1 MLKQIDEA
9 DQPQVV
15 RLGDASIASPF
26 TSKLSSVMAG
36 KVDRSIKLSYKWAAF
51 LQVSARCPLPF
62 AAPRL
67 TVVVKAGFH

>member
-1 MLKQIDEA
+1 MDEM

-36 KVDRSIKLSYKWAAF
+36 MGKYKHIQF
-51 LQVSARCPLPF
+51 LYQSSDSSLIPIMCAMRGM
-62 AAPRL
+62 
-67 TVVVKAGFH
+67 TN

>member
-1 MLKQIDEA
+1 MLNQMDEM

-36 KVDRSIKLSYKWAAF
+36 EGRYHKLVFFLFQFCHVMNCSFPIKKRERGNS
-51 LQVSARCPLPF
+51 
-62 AAPRL
+62 
-67 TVVVKAGFH
+67 KAW

>member
-1 MLKQIDEA
+1 MLNQIDEM

-36 KVDRSIKLSYKWAAF
+36 EGRYHKLILFLFEFCHVMNCLSPIIKETK
-51 LQVSARCPLPF
+51 R
-62 AAPRL
+62 
-67 TVVVKAGFH
+67 G

>member
-36 KVDRSIKLSYKWAAF
+36 KIDRSIKLIKQRF
-51 LQVSARCPLPF
+51 C
-62 AAPRL
+62 
-67 TVVVKAGFH
+67 